1 FARRRSSARIT
12 SGRDG
17 TCHSYLKGTGW
28 NWCAHLRGG
37 GTSVSARGVTTRER
51 VMKNMTLGAFA
62 FVCALALASTP
73 GHALSVNFTLGG
85 LGTGTV
91 TGHIDGLQDNATGP
105 ATALFVDSA
114 PPGFNLT
121 APLLFPGSTATP
133 NSFTVTSAS
142 NVISFGLFNGSASSS
157 GLSYTI
163 NVSGEQPG
171 APCPC
176 EGNFIQLSPF
186 QFASGLYQFSRV
198 PGPAVGAGLPGLIFV
213 GGGLLGWWRRRKKIA

>member
-1 FARRRSSARIT
+1 
-12 SGRDG
+12 
-17 TCHSYLKGTGW
+17 
-28 NWCAHLRGG
+28 
-37 GTSVSARGVTTRER
+37 
-51 VMKNMTLGAFA
+51 MKNMTVGAFA
-62 FVCALALASTP
+62 LASALALASTP
-73 GHALSVNFTLGG
+73 GHAVSVNFTLGG

-105 ATALFVDSA
+105 ATAIFVDTA
-114 PPGFNLT
+114 PPVFNLT
-121 APLLFPGSTATP
+121 APLLFPGSTASP

-142 NVISFGLFNGSASSS
+142 NVISFALFDGSAVSSS

-163 NVSGEQPG
+163 SFSGEQPG

-198 PGPAVGAGLPGLIFV
+198 PGPIVGAGLPGLILACGV
-213 GGGLLGWWRRRKKIA
+213 LLILARRRRQIA

>member
-1 FARRRSSARIT
+1 MSFIPLKARLQIGALT
-12 SGRDG
+12 FVAAAP
-17 TCHSYLKGTGW
+17 LF
-28 NWCAHLRGG
+28 
-37 GTSVSARGVTTRER
+37 RGVTTMER
-51 VMKNMTLGAFA
+51 VMKNTTLGAFA
-62 FVCALALASTP
+62 FAFALALASTP
-73 GHALSVNFTLGG
+73 GHAVSVNFTLGG

-105 ATALFVDSA
+105 ATAIFVDTA
-114 PPGFNLT
+114 PPVFNLT
-121 APLLFPGSTATP
+121 APLLFPGSTASP

-142 NVISFGLFNGSASSS
+142 NVISFALFDGSAVSSS

-163 NVSGEQPG
+163 SFSGEQPG

-198 PGPAVGAGLPGLIFV
+198 PGPIVGAGLPGLILACGV
-213 GGGLLGWWRRRKKIA
+213 LLILARRRRQIA

>member
-1 FARRRSSARIT
+1 
-12 SGRDG
+12 
-17 TCHSYLKGTGW
+17 
-28 NWCAHLRGG
+28 
-37 GTSVSARGVTTRER
+37 
-51 VMKNMTLGAFA
+51 MKSMTLGAFA
-62 FVCALALASTP
+62 AACALVLAPTP
-73 GHALSVNFTLGG
+73 GHAVSINFTLFPLNPIG
-85 LGTGTV
+85 GTV

-105 ATALFVDSA
+105 ATAIFVDTA
-114 PPGFNLT
+114 PPVFNLT

-142 NVISFGLFNGSASSS
+142 NVISFALFDGSAVSSS

-163 NVSGEQPG
+163 SFSGEQPG
-171 APCPC
+171 ANCPC

-198 PGPAVGAGLPGLIFV
+198 PGPIVGAGLPGLIFA